1 MANKQEKI
9 TLTIDFNIEKAKLQ
23 ELSKILNV
31 DIGGKLKGNTALS
44 YFETAR
50 TGVNDLQK
58 TVNKLYTTLQ
68 KPLTSKNQ
76 AKELANGIQTAFESL
91 DRKLLSLQGNI
102 FHTFNSASNVNALK
116 QIRQLGDEIDNLT
129 ADYKKASQLLSESRG
144 LGSKTTLKATLS
156 TSQKELS
163 ILNKKEGNLTAQ
175 EITRQKE
182 LLQIIEET
190 NAALAEK
197 LAIAEKV
204 AAIQATH
211 GATSQAGMSSLI
223 QGKVD
228 EQRGLIEGSI
238 SPQELNTLK
247 QVLQDVR
254 KLLIDIKNTSNA
266 TVPAIG
272 DNWDDVTYKNRQAV
286 EQAKTFKQVLM
297 ELGLPAL
304 SLAGLARGF
313 REVARYSYDYV
324 KNLDAALTEIAIV
337 SGKSREEVLRL
348 TDTFIELSSRT
359 GMAIDDIAQAS
370 TIFYQQGLNDEAVA
384 KMTEYTA
391 MFAKISNE
399 TVETAA
405 DQITAAI
412 NGFNMGVDQAGDVI
426 DKLSVLA
433 AYSAADIDELAT
445 AMSKAASQASM
456 AGLSFDEYNAYLATM
471 IETTREA
478 PENLGTSLKTIMSR
492 FQAIKTGDNTEDDV
506 DVNQVEKAL
515 KTVGVHLRDENGI
528 LRDLGDVLNE
538 LGPKWNSLNRNTQAY
553 LGTIIAGTRQQS
565 RFISLMQNW
574 DRALELTE
582 ASQNSAGA
590 AARMHASAMEGLDAS
605 INNLTI
611 TWQKFI
617 SSVVNG
623 NTFKGLIDVATGLLK
638 FISQGNSL
646 ANVFATIMTIFSIKT
661 IASNLALVKAKDS
674 IRNLDT
680 ALGSLG
686 TMFNKVYGDMQLL
699 TTAEGLQIQK
709 LQEEKLTVDALTNA
723 YIGLNT
729 ARQGGTPV
737 LMLPAG
743 TGTTDVPK
751 APQTPLTKKEQ
762 LKNFGGNVASLLGKI
777 QTVALITSIATSVS
791 GLLTDLLVKTS
802 DEIRE
807 EAEKIYDEQQKEI
820 NKWTNIVQTV
830 ESSGEVYEKLSK
842 KVNKS
847 TEEMEQMANAANE
860 LAEAIPGAVIGYDAM
875 GNAIISMN
883 AANAAK
889 QEANDKIVQEA
900 STQIGNVAKYAL
912 ADVREQAENKVKTP
926 ILDIG
931 ASSGLTAG
939 LSIAGGVIGGTA
951 LGAKIGTFLGTA
963 VAPGVGTAV
972 GAAVGAAIGAGIGL
986 LTNSVSAHLKEV
998 KISNEEARIAAQK
1011 AQTIL
1016 SEETNQKIL
1025 ENLSLITNAT
1035 VSQRTTNGVSAGQKI
1050 NTASWL
1056 QDAWQ
1061 EDRINQIL
1069 ADSIKKG
1076 KLDEDAFTEAL
1087 EGLGAEWQA
1096 ILARIG
1102 DDGLAAATKG
1112 LEKVAV
1118 GLGDKTYAA
1127 TEEAITKI
1135 ITDDMGISS
1144 SDPLFTAIK
1153 NALLNAAYEGLGIG
1167 VNTIIKDLENRK
1179 STAASQG
1186 EDTAKYDKAINMVK
1200 NGLTNT
1206 EAGFYDSIGL
1216 TDNIDMMLIVLEQYG
1231 TQIENALVRS
1241 TEAASVQTIAVLGD
1255 LKRKAEQKMKEIGDT
1270 NSKEYK
1276 RWEAMATDAANSI
1289 EQAWAQMDISVN
1301 IPWEQLWTDLEK
1313 LTKSANTSWETLH
1326 ALNKEGI
1333 DVKQWK
1339 EFTTA
1344 LDEVDLSTLS
1354 DEQLV
1359 AYAQGLDT
1367 IENSLTVVNGKIT
1380 ANGKAVEAVAK
1391 LQSMAVQASIDATKQ
1406 ELQNKKIELE
1416 AQKAIVDATV
1426 ATLEY
1431 KVAEAE
1437 GSAEAE
1443 TKKIAA
1449 QKAWNTASEKI
1460 NTIYVKN
1467 QGKVAAAM
1475 VNAYADGFA
1484 AILTKYNQLQTAMAD
1499 GKILQDEI
1507 NAVNAEWTAL
1517 TKDLNF
1523 DSYVGKLD
1531 EGNYS
1536 LDTLKSMLAAAKNE
1550 SKLLGVSIEDI
1561 ELKLKT
1567 LNLGLFTTK
1576 NGTGDASKA
1585 AKEYVGKLKEIYNIL
1600 NRIQLLEHRRD
1611 MLDNYADIE
1620 EGEMYA
1626 QHMQERMALNDELID
1641 QYDFLV
1647 KEQKAFANGYAQ
1659 FIESSSLADV
1669 FSFDEFG
1676 QIIVDFEKYNALSTE
1691 AAEGLKS
1698 MKEQADELY
1707 DGYTEMY
1714 EDVMEYANDY
1724 LDTIK
1729 AQIDAHQAVV
1739 DDYVDVEEQAAD
1751 AIKEIYQKILDDKL
1765 EAIDKEIEALED
1777 LRKARE
1783 EANKEQENAKEV
1795 SGLQTDLQRAMM
1807 DTSGASDSAQI
1818 KARQELGEKL
1828 DSIAEDKYSEMLE
1841 NLQIQLEDEKEMLQE
1856 EFDEMFENLEWLYA
1870 MLETNFMTDQ
1880 SKLEDLWKQTDEW
1893 NQAAPARRKEMMDDL
1908 DKKYNHYMKELQNG
1922 KSILDVCNEI
1932 DELQTKTKEVE
1943 TALKNQMINTGGQ
1956 IAAAIATMSTGG
1968 GHTSSPG
1975 PSYTPTSPTT
1985 TDPGSVTLLPEPSN
1999 NNNTEITKAMYG
2011 LAEEGGAV
2019 YPKTNKVI
2027 GLETCYEYKNGKM
2040 VKATPMW
2047 VGTDKVEGK
2056 NGGYNHL
2063 NKTIVGSDTAKYVDG
2078 VWYYKFKTAFAGDRW
2093 LPASRV
2099 HIINPQRIVTP
2110 DFNWASN
2117 NTKAY
2122 KTGGFADFTGPAWL
2136 DGTPQKPEA
2145 VLNALQ
2151 TEHFMK
2157 FTNALDNMYG
2167 QMGGPSTANSIMI
2180 DTISFNVDS
2189 MSSPEDGE
2197 AAFDMF
2203 VNKFKEIGSQRG
2215 MKINNFKNIL

>member
-9 TLTIDFNIEKAKLQ
+9 TLTIDFNIERSKLQ

-76 AKELANGIQTAFESL
+76 AKELANGIQTAFEAL

-102 FHTFNSASNVNALK
+102 VNTFNSASNVTALK

-129 ADYKKASQLLSESRG
+129 ADYKKASQLLSDSRG
-144 LGSKTTLKATLS
+144 LGSKTALKATLS

-163 ILNKKEGNLTAQ
+163 ILNKKEGDLTAQ
-175 EITRQKE
+175 EIARQKE
-182 LLQIIEET
+182 LQQIIEET

-211 GATSQAGMSSLI
+211 GVTSQAGMSSLI

-247 QVLQDVR
+247 QLLQDVR
-254 KLLIDIKNTSNA
+254 KLLIDVKNTSNA
-266 TVPAIG
+266 TVPAVG

-313 REVARYSYDYV
+313 REVARYSYDYI

-445 AMSKAASQASM
+445 AMSKAASQANM

-617 SSVVNG
+617 SSIVNG
-623 NTFKGLIDVATGLLK
+623 DTFKGLIDVATGLLK

-646 ANVFATIMTIFSIKT
+646 ANVFATLMTIFSVKT
-661 IASNLALVKAKDS
+661 IATNLALAKSKES
-674 IRNLDT
+674 IHNLDT

-686 TMFNKVYGDMQLL
+686 SMFNKVYGDMQLL
-699 TTAEGLQIQK
+699 TSAEGIQIQK
-709 LQEEKLTVDALTNA
+709 LQEEKLTVDSLTNA
-723 YIGLNT
+723 YIGLNV
-729 ARQGGTPV
+729 ARKGGTPT

-743 TGTTDVPK
+743 QTNTDVPD
-751 APQTPLTKKEQ
+751 TPGPKLTKKEQ
-762 LKNFGGNVASLLGKI
+762 LKNFGGNVANLLGKV
-777 QTVALITSIATSVS
+777 QTVALIASIAASIS
-791 GLLTDLLVKTS
+791 GLLTDWMIKTS

-807 EAEKIYDEQQKEI
+807 QAEKVYDEQQKEI
-820 NKWTNIVQTV
+820 NKWTKIVQTV

-889 QEANDKIVQEA
+889 QDANERIVQEA
-900 STQIGNVAKYAL
+900 STQIGNVAQYAL
-912 ADVREQAENKVKTP
+912 ADVREKAENKVKTP

-939 LSIAGGVIGGTA
+939 LAVAGGVIGGTT
-951 LGAKIGTFLGTA
+951 LGAKIGAAIGTA
-963 VAPGVGTAV
+963 AAPGIGTAV
-972 GAAVGAAIGAGIGL
+972 GAAVGAVIGAAAGL
-986 LTNSVSAHLKEV
+986 VINWGSSALKEL
-998 KISNEEARIAAQK
+998 KLSNEEAKIAAQK
-1011 AQTIL
+1011 AQSIL
-1016 SEETNQKIL
+1016 SEETTQKIL

-1035 VSQRTTNGVSAGQKI
+1035 VSKRTTNGVSASQKV
-1050 NTASWL
+1050 NTATWL

-1061 EDRINQIL
+1061 EEYINQIL
-1069 ADSIKKG
+1069 ADNIKDN
-1076 KLDEDAFTEAL
+1076 KLDEEGFTQAL
-1087 EGLGAEWQA
+1087 EGLGAKWEA
-1096 ILARIG
+1096 ILLRIG
-1102 DDGLAAATKG
+1102 DKGLAAASKG
-1112 LEKVAV
+1112 LEKVSI

-1127 TEEAITKI
+1127 TEEAIIKI
-1135 ITDDMGISS
+1135 INDDMGISS
-1144 SDPLFTAIK
+1144 RDPLFNAIK

-1167 VNTIIKDLENRK
+1167 VHTIVKDLENRK
-1179 STAASQG
+1179 ATAAANG
-1186 EDTAKYDKAINMVK
+1186 EDTGNYDKAINLVK
-1200 NGLTNT
+1200 EGMTNT
-1206 EAGFYDSIGL
+1206 EAGFYDTVAL
-1216 TDNIDMMLIVLEQYG
+1216 TDNIDMMVVVLEQYG
-1231 TQIENALVRS
+1231 AQIENALVRS
-1241 TEAASVQTIAVLGD
+1241 TEAASIQTIAVLGD
-1255 LKRKAEQKMKEIGDT
+1255 LKNQAEQKMKQISDVSSE
-1270 NSKEYK
+1270 EYQY
-1276 RWEAMATDAANSI
+1276 WETMAKDAADSI
-1289 EQAWAQMDISVN
+1289 EQAWAQMDISVD

-1313 LTKSANTSWETLH
+1313 LTESAKTTWEAFH
-1326 ALNKEGI
+1326 ALNDEGL

-1339 EFTTA
+1339 EFTTN
-1344 LDEVDLSTLS
+1344 LDKVDLSQLS
-1354 DEQLV
+1354 DTQL
-1359 AYAQGLDT
+1359 ADYANGLNT
-1367 IENSLTVVNGKIT
+1367 IAGSLDVVNGKIKMSGNAMQT
-1380 ANGKAVEAVAK
+1380 LAK
-1391 LQSMAVQASIDATKQ
+1391 LQSDAVQASINATKQ
-1406 ELQNKKIELE
+1406 ELTNKKIELE
-1416 AQKAIVDATV
+1416 ANKAIVDAEI
-1426 ATLEY
+1426 AALEY
-1431 KVAEAE
+1431 KILEAK
-1437 GSAEAE
+1437 GSADAE
-1443 TKKIAA
+1443 DKKTQAME
-1449 QKAWNTASEKI
+1449 AWNIASEKI
-1460 NTIYVKN
+1460 NTVFVSN
-1467 QGKVAAAM
+1467 QGKVATAM
-1475 VNAYADGFA
+1475 VTSYTSAFTQIA
-1484 AILTKYNQLQTAMAD
+1484 TKFNQLQTAMAD
-1499 GKILQDEI
+1499 GKILEDELNTI
-1507 NAVNAEWTAL
+1507 SKEWKAL
-1517 TKDLNF
+1517 TENLTF
-1523 DSYVGKLD
+1523 DKYIGDVDNKNYGLAELEALLASAKKESGLLDAQIGNINVKLAT
-1531 EGNYS
+1531 
-1536 LDTLKSMLAAAKNE
+1536 LDS
-1550 SKLLGVSIEDI
+1550 
-1561 ELKLKT
+1561 
-1567 LNLGLFTTK
+1567 GLFTTAD
-1576 NGTGDASKA
+1576 GTADASKS
-1585 AKEYVGKLKEIYNIL
+1585 AKEYIGKLKEIYNIL

-1611 MLDNYADIE
+1611 MLDSYVDIE
-1620 EGEMYA
+1620 EGELYA
-1626 QHMQERMALNDELID
+1626 KHMQERMDLNDELLH

-1647 KEQKAFANGYAQ
+1647 REQKAFANGYAQ

-1691 AAEGLKS
+1691 AIEGHKS

-1707 DGYTEMY
+1707 EGYTELY
-1714 EDVMEYANDY
+1714 EDVQEYANDY
-1724 LDTIK
+1724 LDTLK

-1751 AIKEIYQKILDDKL
+1751 AIKEIYQKILDEKL
-1765 EAIDKEIEALED
+1765 EAIDKEIEALDD
-1777 LRKARE
+1777 LQKARE
-1783 EANKEQENAKEV
+1783 EAREDQENAKEV
-1795 SGLQTDLQRAMM
+1795 SGLQTNLQRAMF
-1807 DTSGASDSAQI
+1807 DTSGASDSEQI
-1818 KARQELGEKL
+1818 KARQELNNKL
-1828 DSIAEDKYSEMLE
+1828 DAMAEDKYSEMLD
-1841 NLQIQLEDEKEMLQE
+1841 NLKTQLEDQKEMLQE

-1880 SKLEDLWKQTDEW
+1880 GKLENLWKQTDEW
-1893 NQAAPARRKEMMDDL
+1893 NQASPTRRKEMIDDL

-1922 KSILDVCNEI
+1922 KTIADVCTEI
-1932 DELQTKTKEVE
+1932 DDLQKRTVDVE

-1956 IAAAIATMSTGG
+1956 IAAAIATINTGG
-1968 GHTSSPG
+1968 GQNTSPA
-1975 PSYTPTSPTT
+1975 PSYTPTPSGDLDPVQIDGDGGPKVDLTNTGPNYAFKEGDQVRSKTGDLVKGYADNKDGTLKKPTKT
-1985 TDPGSVTLLPEPSN
+1985 SWLYGFIMGS
-1999 NNNTEITKAMYG
+1999 K
-2011 LAEEGGAV
+2011 
-2019 YPKTNKVI
+2019 K
-2027 GLETCYEYKNGKM
+2027 
-2040 VKATPMW
+2040 W
-2047 VGTDKVEGK
+2047 
-2056 NGGYNHL
+2056 
-2063 NKTIVGSDTAKYVDG
+2063 TIVGRDSYDG
-2078 VWYYKFKTAFAGDRW
+2078 LNYYRIKNDLG
-2093 LPASRV
+2093 V
-2099 HIINPQRIVTP
+2099 HHWVNGHQIQ
-2110 DFNWASN
+2110 
-2117 NTKAY
+2117 Y
-2122 KTGGFADFTGPAWL
+2122 KQGGFADFTGPAWL

-2167 QMGGPSTANSIMI
+2167 QMGGFSNANSIVI

-2197 AAFDMF
+2197 AAFDAF